1 MARPLP
7 VAFTGE
13 CGGCGLFLETFYGE
27 VGAAFLAWWLG
38 LALVSPGHGGAGS
51 GVLRRKSHWE
61 QPRDDTLVLSS
72 SDQAHRTGDPL
83 GEVCDLAGALQT

>member
-13 CGGCGLFLETFYGE
+13 RGGCGLFLEAFYGE

-38 LALVSPGHGGAGS
+38 LAPVSPGPGGAGS

-61 QPRDDTLVLSS
+61 QPRDETLVISS
-72 SDQAHRTGDPL
+72 SDWTSGDWGPIGGGL
-83 GEVCDLAGALQT
+83 